1 MRTCLATV
9 LLRPAQEASLHLT
22 WRNLGELGG
31 PVSSS
36 SFYGDCFRGLS
47 SWGEAAGPAW
57 RRSSLSGNQA
67 RLCPSVMHSSTPQAC
82 LEGSSFALG
91 RGLRGGWSGQN
102 ELGAAGSE
110 QNPVSA
116 CPAGGT
122 RRTSGGCVPGLV
134 SRHQPRGLSPAG
146 PGSGVEAEEWHP
158 NKTGPTGWTDPQG
171 LLATASPP
179 PQGPPGVEQPSLSFP
194 PAYHVGWSACI
205 HSRSLTWQH
214 LIHVRSSPTRTSGL
228 KVSGRIFWISL
239 LSSLETGCWDL
250 T

>member
-1 MRTCLATV
+1 M
-9 LLRPAQEASLHLT
+9 
-22 WRNLGELGG
+22 
-31 PVSSS
+31 SSS

-47 SWGEAAGPAW
+47 SWGEAAGPTW

-67 RLCPSVMHSSTPQAC
+67 RLCPSVMSSSTP
-82 LEGSSFALG
+82 GPALG
-91 RGLRGGWSGQN
+91 WGLWGGWSGQN

-116 CPAGGT
+116 CSAGGT

-134 SRHQPRGLSPAG
+134 SRHQPLSLSPAG

-171 LLATASPP
+171 LLAATLPP
-179 PQGPPGVEQPSLSFP
+179 RGPPGVGQPSLSFP
-194 PAYHVGWSACI
+194 PAHRVGRPACV

-228 KVSGRIFWISL
+228 KVSGGIFLISL